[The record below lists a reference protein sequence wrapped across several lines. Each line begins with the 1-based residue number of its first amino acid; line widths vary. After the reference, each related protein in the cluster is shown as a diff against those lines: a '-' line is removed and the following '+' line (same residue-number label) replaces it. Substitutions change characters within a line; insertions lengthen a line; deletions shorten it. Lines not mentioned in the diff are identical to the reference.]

1 MVDQAGGG
9 QGKGRLLSRD
19 DVYGSAHQR
28 GPDDVSPVKRS
39 IQIRR
44 LKPLESR
51 GEPNVRLVGI
61 LGLQSADA
69 ADSGGNVVCASAEGQ
84 LSRQG
89 GPVQDPAGQPR
100 Q

>member
-28 GPDDVSPVKRS
+28 GPDDVCPVKRS

-69 ADSGGNVVCASAEGQ
+69 ADSSRHVIRASPKEQ
-84 LSRQG
+84 LSRKG
-89 GPVQDPAGQPR
+89 GPVQDPAGQ
-100 Q
+100 